1 MIQQLH
7 NIVDAVGDVSGI
19 EMKISTNCPGVQ
31 MYTANFVENVK
42 GKKGH
47 IYNVREAV
55 CFEPQYY
62 PDAINHD
69 NFVSPVCKAGCTYN
83 KDIIYKF

>member
-1 MIQQLH
+1 M
-7 NIVDAVGDVSGI
+7 DAVGDVSGI

-42 GKKGH
+42 GKKDH

-55 CFEPQYY
+55 CFEL
-62 PDAINHD
+62 
-69 NFVSPVCKAGCTYN
+69 S
-83 KDIIYKF
+83 IIPMLLIMITL